1 MEVDPKQLHKHAIP
15 LIGGLIIVSLFSSMI
30 IASLGSSAGKALVTQ
45 VTHINP
51 GSNGLAHVSF
61 ESPQVKLGDDIHQTG
76 QDVQHTLV
84 MDLTAK
90 DLSH

>member
-15 LIGGLIIVSLFSSMI
+15 LIGGLIIVSLFSSII
-30 IASLGSSAGKALVTQ
+30 IANLGSIASKALVTQ

-76 QDVQHTLV
+76 QDIQRTLV
-84 MDLTAK
+84 MESTVN
-90 DLSH
+90 DLSR